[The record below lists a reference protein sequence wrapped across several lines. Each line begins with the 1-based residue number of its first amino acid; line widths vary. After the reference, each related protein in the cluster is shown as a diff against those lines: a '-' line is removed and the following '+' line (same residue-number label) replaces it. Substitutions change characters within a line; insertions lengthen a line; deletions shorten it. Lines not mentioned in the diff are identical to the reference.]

1 MPNVVITERLDQA
14 CAEWLAEHA
23 NVVWCRHD
31 EGERFSGE
39 LASADGLVVRT
50 YTQVNAELLD
60 QAPNVKVVGRAGVG
74 LDNIDLEECE
84 RRGIAVVYTPDAN
97 TQAVVE
103 YVLSLIFDE
112 IRPRHTIEKP
122 IDDATFHQLRK
133 EMIGTQFDQLTLGIV
148 GFGRIGKRLGRAAN
162 ALNVRLLV
170 NDVIDEAEL
179 RDAVD
184 YEFEFVDKATLYGR
198 SDIVTLHV
206 DGRADNRHLINV
218 TALEQFKPG
227 SLLINSARGMLIDN
241 DALAQWAR
249 QGGRAVL
256 DVHEPEPLP
265 TNYPLYGLPTVRL
278 LPHLASR
285 TESALAN
292 MSWVVRDVVEV
303 LNGRTP
309 NNPAI

>member
-14 CAEWLAEHA
+14 CADWLAEHA
-23 NVVWCRHD
+23 NVIWCRHD

-39 LASADGLVVRT
+39 LASAEGLVVRT

-74 LDNIDLEECE
+74 LDNIDLDECK
-84 RRGIAVVYTPDAN
+84 RRGVAVVYTPDAN

-112 IRPRHTIEKP
+112 IRPRQTIGDP
-122 IDDATFHQLRK
+122 IDDAAFHQMRK
-133 EMIGTQFDQLTLGIV
+133 DLVGTQFNQLTLGIV
-148 GFGRIGKRLGRAAN
+148 GFGRIGKRLARAAS
-162 ALNVRLLV
+162 ALGVKLLV
-170 NDVIDEAEL
+170 NDLITESDL
-179 RDAVD
+179 QSAVD
-184 YEFEFVDKATLYGR
+184 FDFEFADKPTLYAN

-206 DGRADNRHLINV
+206 DGRFENRHMIDADELQ
-218 TALEQFKPG
+218 QFKPG
-227 SLLINSARGMLIDN
+227 NLLINSARGMLIDN
-241 DALAQWAR
+241 DALAAWAR
-249 QGGRAVL
+249 NGGRAIL
-256 DVHEPEPLP
+256 DVHDPEPLP
-265 TNYPLYGLPTVRL
+265 IDYPLYGLPTVRL

-285 TESALAN
+285 TETALAN

-309 NNPAI
+309 QCSAF